1 MDNAE
6 QFLHIGVAALTA
18 AQKDFDRRQA
28 NYEGDQQLPYA
39 PEGVSLEYLELRNQ
53 AIANWLQVA
62 MDAPV
67 QRMEA
72 ESISD
77 DAGKTDKDAWSDWV
91 AYDLETRQ
99 KIVYTQMMVHRG
111 GMMSVSKAPPTV
123 GGAKARVENS
133 RRVYLHPDPAD
144 PFETQFAVKMWTENE
159 RPSSGLWVPT
169 AAMSTVGAKL
179 VAVVY
184 DSAECVRF
192 EKPGT
197 DGVGG
202 WKQVKTTQHGLG
214 AIPFVEFGHNVDA
227 NNVAHPAID
236 QLIPMQNAIN
246 TIRFNTLLAM
256 QFSAYRQRVAT
267 GYDPVL
273 RDANGEIVY
282 VKDKQGN
289 EIIGPDGQPVPQLR
303 PSGRVGVDRLLVFP
317 GSDTKVFDLD
327 ESNLQNYITV
337 YTKFLTDLFSKA
349 QTPPQY
355 GIDRMANLSGDALAG
370 AESTLTSLVNDLKR
384 EANSGIR
391 KVFRLL
397 DAARGTKPRNRHIE
411 WADTEPKSFTQIV
424 DGVTKLIAA
433 EFPRRGAYDMLPGAT
448 PTKVDQW
455 MKQWADEQRH
465 RAASLML
472 DQSTSDIGD
481 GANVL
486 SLPAAGE

>member
-6 QFLHIGVAALTA
+6 EFLNIGVSALMSR
-18 AQKDFDRRQA
+18 QREFDHRQA

-39 PEGVSLEYLELRNQ
+39 PEGVSQEYEELRTQ
-53 AIANWLQVA
+53 AIANWLQPA

-77 DAGKTDKDAWSDWV
+77 DAGKTDPAAWADWV
-91 AYDLETRQ
+91 AFDLETRQ
-99 KIVYTQMMVHRG
+99 KIVYSQMIVQGRG
-111 GMMSVSKAPPTV
+111 VMSVSKTATQRKV
-123 GGAKARVENS
+123 KARVENS
-133 RRVYLHPDPAD
+133 RRVYCHPHPED
-144 PFETQFAVKMWTENE
+144 PFETQFAVKMWVENQ
-159 RPSSGLWVPT
+159 RPPTGLWLP
-169 AAMSTVGAKL
+169 AQAMAEVGSKL

-184 DSAECVRF
+184 DAVECVRF

-202 WKQVKTTQHGLG
+202 WTQVAVTEHGLG
-214 AIPFVEFGHNVDA
+214 EIPFVEFGHSVDA
-227 NNVAHPAID
+227 DNNTHTMID

-273 RDANGEIVY
+273 RDANGEVVY
-282 VKDKQGN
+282 VKDADGN
-289 EIIGPDGQPVPQLR
+289 EIVGIDGQPVPQLR
-303 PSGRVGVDRLLVFP
+303 PGGRIGVDRLLVFP
-317 GSDTKVFDLD
+317 GKDTKVFDLE

-355 GIDRMANLSGDALAG
+355 GIDRMSNLSGDALAG
-370 AESTLTSLVNDLKR
+370 AESTLTSLVADLKT

-391 KVFRLL
+391 KVLRLV
-397 DAARGTKPRNRHIE
+397 DAARGVEPRDRRIE
-411 WADTEPKSFTQIV
+411 WADTEPKSFAQII

-448 PTKVDQW
+448 PTKVDAWMSQW
-455 MKQWADEQRH
+455 EDEQRA
-465 RAASLML
+465 RASTLML
-472 DQSTSDIGD
+472 DQFTSDGE
-481 GANVL
+481 GGEVL
-486 SLPAAGE
+486 QLPAG

>member
-6 QFLHIGVAALTA
+6 EFLHIGVAALA
-18 AQKDFDRRQA
+18 AQQPMFDKRQR

-39 PEGVSLEYLELRNQ
+39 PEGVSEEYQELRKQ

-77 DAGKTDKDAWSDWV
+77 DAGKTDKAAWADWV
-91 AYDLETRQ
+91 AFDLETRQ
-99 KIVYTQMMVHRG
+99 KIVFTQMMVQSRG
-111 GMMSVSKAPPTV
+111 VMSVSKASPAV

-144 PFETQFAVKMWTENE
+144 PFEAQFAVKMWVENQ
-159 RPSSGLWVPT
+159 RPASGLWVPT
-169 AAMSTVGAKL
+169 QAMSALASKV

-184 DSAECVRF
+184 DSEECVRF

-197 DGVGG
+197 AGVGG
-202 WKQVKTTQHGLG
+202 WQRVATTPHGLG
-214 AIPFVEFGHNVDA
+214 AIPFVAFGHNVDA
-227 NNVAHPAID
+227 DNVAHTAID

-273 RDANGEIVY
+273 RDANGEIIY
-282 VKDKQGN
+282 VKDRDGN
-289 EIIGPDGQPVPQLR
+289 EIVGLDGQPVPQLR
-303 PSGRVGVDRLLVFP
+303 PGGRVGVDRLLVFP
-317 GSDTKVFDLD
+317 GKDTKVFDLA

-397 DAARGTKPRNRHIE
+397 DAARGHEPRNRHIE

-455 MKQWADEQRH
+455 MDQWAAEQRD
-465 RAASLML
+465 RASALML
-472 DQSTSDIGD
+472 DQTTSDLGD
-481 GANVL
+481 SNVL
-486 SLPAAGE
+486 QLPASGE